1 MYTLKN
7 TSAMNKPLVIGMGE
21 ALWDVLPEGR
31 KIGGAPANFAFHA
44 GQAGMDARVV
54 SAVGRDALGDET
66 LLTLQQKGLNTDA
79 VARVDFPTGV
89 VQVTLSE
96 GGIPQY
102 DICEGVAWDNIPFT
116 PALDELARN
125 AQAVCWGSL
134 AQRSEVSRNCIYR
147 FLDAMPSEQGRLKVF
162 DINLRQ
168 HFYSIDVIEASCQR
182 ANVLKINEEELVIV
196 SELLRLGTP
205 QVEQQ
210 CRLLMERF
218 SLDML
223 VLTCGSNGSYIF
235 TPVETSFRVTPLVQ
249 VADTVGAGDSFTA
262 TLVADLLK
270 GAPVG
275 VAHEHAVQLAAYV
288 CTQQG
293 AMAEWPEALRL

>member
-1 MYTLKN
+1 
-7 TSAMNKPLVIGMGE
+7 MNKPLVIGMGE

-116 PALDELARN
+116 PALNELARN

-293 AMAEWPEALRL
+293 AMAEWPEALCL

>member
-1 MYTLKN
+1 
-7 TSAMNKPLVIGMGE
+7 MGE

-205 QVEQQ
+205 LVEQQ

-270 GAPVG
+270 GEPVG

>member
-1 MYTLKN
+1 
-7 TSAMNKPLVIGMGE
+7 MNKPLVIGMGE

-44 GQAGMDARVV
+44 GQASMDARVV

>member
-1 MYTLKN
+1 MGTLKN

-168 HFYSIDVIEASCQR
+168 HFYSLDVIEASCQR

-223 VLTCGSNGSYIF
+223 VLTCGCNGSYIF

>member
-1 MYTLKN
+1 
-7 TSAMNKPLVIGMGE
+7 MNKPLVIGMGE

-270 GAPVG
+270 GESVG

>member
-1 MYTLKN
+1 
-7 TSAMNKPLVIGMGE
+7 MNKPLVIGMGE

-79 VARVDFPTGV
+79 VARVDFPTGM

-223 VLTCGSNGSYIF
+223 VLTCGCNGSYIF

-270 GAPVG
+270 GASVG

>member
-1 MYTLKN
+1 MDKKY
-7 TSAMNKPLVIGMGE
+7 VVGMGE

>member
-1 MYTLKN
+1 
-7 TSAMNKPLVIGMGE
+7 MNKPLVIGMGE

-79 VARVDFPTGV
+79 VARVDFPTGM

-125 AQAVCWGSL
+125 TQAVCWGSL

-182 ANVLKINEEELVIV
+182 ANVLKINEEELVIL

>member
-1 MYTLKN
+1 
-7 TSAMNKPLVIGMGE
+7 MNKPLVIGMGE

-79 VARVDFPTGV
+79 VACVDFPTGV

-223 VLTCGSNGSYIF
+223 VLTCGCNGSYIF

-270 GAPVG
+270 GASVG

>member
-1 MYTLKN
+1 
-7 TSAMNKPLVIGMGE
+7 MNKPLVIGMGE

-223 VLTCGSNGSYIF
+223 VLTCGCNGSYIF

-270 GAPVG
+270 GAPIG

>member
-1 MYTLKN
+1 
-7 TSAMNKPLVIGMGE
+7 MNKPLVIGMGE

-205 QVEQQ
+205 LVEQQ

-262 TLVADLLK
+262 TLVSDLLR
-270 GAPVG
+270 GTPIAE
-275 VAHEHAVQLAAYV
+275 AHEHAVKVAAYV
-288 CTQQG
+288 CTQKG
-293 AMAEWPEALRL
+293 AMAEWPAQGF

>member
-1 MYTLKN
+1 
-7 TSAMNKPLVIGMGE
+7 MNKPLVIGMGE

-102 DICEGVAWDNIPFT
+102 DICEGVASDNIPFT

-270 GAPVG
+270 GEPVG

>member
-1 MYTLKN
+1 
-7 TSAMNKPLVIGMGE
+7 MNKPLVIGMGE

-205 QVEQQ
+205 LVEQQ

-223 VLTCGSNGSYIF
+223 VLTCGCNGSYIF

-270 GAPVG
+270 GEPVG

>member
-1 MYTLKN
+1 
-7 TSAMNKPLVIGMGE
+7 MNKPLVIGMGE

-134 AQRSEVSRNCIYR
+134 AQRSEVSRNCSYR

-270 GAPVG
+270 GASVG

>member
-1 MYTLKN
+1 
-7 TSAMNKPLVIGMGE
+7 MNKPLVIGMGE

-205 QVEQQ
+205 LVEQQ
-210 CRLLMERF
+210 CRLLMDRF

-223 VLTCGSNGSYIF
+223 VLTCGCNGSYIF

-270 GAPVG
+270 GASVG

>member
-1 MYTLKN
+1 
-7 TSAMNKPLVIGMGE
+7 MNKPLVIGMGE

-223 VLTCGSNGSYIF
+223 VLTCGSNGSNIF

>member
-1 MYTLKN
+1 
-7 TSAMNKPLVIGMGE
+7 MNKPLVIGMGE

-116 PALDELARN
+116 PALNELARN

-205 QVEQQ
+205 LVEQQ

-270 GAPVG
+270 GEPVG

>member
-1 MYTLKN
+1 
-7 TSAMNKPLVIGMGE
+7 MNKPLVIGMGE

-134 AQRSEVSRNCIYR
+134 VQRSEVSRNCIYR

-168 HFYSIDVIEASCQR
+168 HFYSLDVIEASCQR

-205 QVEQQ
+205 LVEQQ

-270 GAPVG
+270 GASVG

>member
-1 MYTLKN
+1 
-7 TSAMNKPLVIGMGE
+7 MNKPLVIGMGE

-79 VARVDFPTGV
+79 VARVDFPTGM

-205 QVEQQ
+205 LVEQQ

>member
-1 MYTLKN
+1 
-7 TSAMNKPLVIGMGE
+7 MGE

-54 SAVGRDALGDET
+54 SAVGRDAMGDET

-205 QVEQQ
+205 LVEQQ

-270 GAPVG
+270 GEPVG

>member
-1 MYTLKN
+1 
-7 TSAMNKPLVIGMGE
+7 MNKPLVIGMGE

>member
-1 MYTLKN
+1 
-7 TSAMNKPLVIGMGE
+7 MNKPLVIGMGE

-223 VLTCGSNGSYIF
+223 VLTCGCNGSYIF

-270 GAPVG
+270 GEPVG

>member
-1 MYTLKN
+1 
-7 TSAMNKPLVIGMGE
+7 MNKPLVIGMGE

-116 PALDELARN
+116 PALYELARN

-205 QVEQQ
+205 LVEQQ

>member
-1 MYTLKN
+1 
-7 TSAMNKPLVIGMGE
+7 MNKPLVIGMGE

-223 VLTCGSNGSYIF
+223 VLTCGCNGSYIF

-249 VADTVGAGDSFTA
+249 VAATVGAGDSFTA

>member
-1 MYTLKN
+1 
-7 TSAMNKPLVIGMGE
+7 MNKPLVIGMGE

-54 SAVGRDALGDET
+54 SAVGRDAMGDET

-270 GAPVG
+270 GEPVG

>member
-1 MYTLKN
+1 
-7 TSAMNKPLVIGMGE
+7 MNKPLVIGMGE

-168 HFYSIDVIEASCQR
+168 HFYSLDVIEASCQR

-210 CRLLMERF
+210 CRLLMDRF

-223 VLTCGSNGSYIF
+223 VLTCGCNGSYIF

-270 GAPVG
+270 GASVG

>member
-1 MYTLKN
+1 
-7 TSAMNKPLVIGMGE
+7 MNKPLVIGMGE

-205 QVEQQ
+205 LVEQQ

-223 VLTCGSNGSYIF
+223 VLTCGCNGSYIF

>member
-1 MYTLKN
+1 
-7 TSAMNKPLVIGMGE
+7 MNKPLVIGMGE

-44 GQAGMDARVV
+44 GQAGMDTRVV

-205 QVEQQ
+205 LVEQQ

>member
-1 MYTLKN
+1 
-7 TSAMNKPLVIGMGE
+7 MNKPLVIGMGE

-205 QVEQQ
+205 LVEQQ

-270 GAPVG
+270 GAPIG

>member
-1 MYTLKN
+1 
-7 TSAMNKPLVIGMGE
+7 MNKPLVIGMGE

-182 ANVLKINEEELVIV
+182 ANVLKINEEELVIL

-205 QVEQQ
+205 LVEQQ

>member
-1 MYTLKN
+1 
-7 TSAMNKPLVIGMGE
+7 MNKPLVIGMGE

-210 CRLLMERF
+210 CRLLMDRF

-223 VLTCGSNGSYIF
+223 VLTCGCNGSYIF

-270 GAPVG
+270 GASVG

>member
-1 MYTLKN
+1 
-7 TSAMNKPLVIGMGE
+7 MNKPLVIGMGE

-249 VADTVGAGDSFTA
+249 VADTVGAGDNFTA

-270 GAPVG
+270 GEPVG

>member
-1 MYTLKN
+1 
-7 TSAMNKPLVIGMGE
+7 MNKPLVIGMGE

-205 QVEQQ
+205 LVEQQ

>member
-1 MYTLKN
+1 
-7 TSAMNKPLVIGMGE
+7 MNKPLVIGMGE

-249 VADTVGAGDSFTA
+249 VADIVGAGDSFTA

-270 GAPVG
+270 GASVG

>member
-1 MYTLKN
+1 
-7 TSAMNKPLVIGMGE
+7 MNKPLVIGMGE

-168 HFYSIDVIEASCQR
+168 HFYSLDVIEASCQR

-205 QVEQQ
+205 LVEQQ

>member
-1 MYTLKN
+1 
-7 TSAMNKPLVIGMGE
+7 MNKPLVIGMGE

-210 CRLLMERF
+210 CRLLLERF

>member
-1 MYTLKN
+1 
-7 TSAMNKPLVIGMGE
+7 MNKPLVIGMGE

-210 CRLLMERF
+210 CRLLMDRF

-262 TLVADLLK
+262 TLVADLLQ
-270 GAPVG
+270 GAPIG

>member
-1 MYTLKN
+1 MDKKY
-7 TSAMNKPLVIGMGE
+7 VVGMGE

-79 VARVDFPTGV
+79 VARVDYPTGV

-205 QVEQQ
+205 LVEQQ

-270 GAPVG
+270 GEPVG

>member
-1 MYTLKN
+1 
-7 TSAMNKPLVIGMGE
+7 MNKPLVIGMGE

-31 KIGGAPANFAFHA
+31 KIGGAPANVAFHA

-205 QVEQQ
+205 LVEQQ

-223 VLTCGSNGSYIF
+223 VLTCGCNGSYIF

-270 GAPVG
+270 GASVG